1 MGQVMKSSNDH
12 EGMMSEINVTPL
24 VDVMLVLLV
33 VFIVTAPLLVPQSL
47 KINLPETERLTSSS
61 SVSLAIEKTRLIIQ
75 ADGKLVFDDK
85 PVNDKELALLLRAKA
100 IEPSFQLFVESD
112 EAVKYGRVAQV
123 MAIAKNAGIPRI
135 SFLTLPQ
142 TGTTQK

>member
-1 MGQVMKSSNDH
+1 
-12 EGMMSEINVTPL
+12 MSEINVTPL

-47 KINLPETERLTSSS
+47 KITLPETERIKSSS
-61 SVSLAIEKTRLIIQ
+61 SVSLAIENTRLIIQ
-75 ADGKLVFDDK
+75 ADGTLVFDNK
-85 PVNDKELALLLRAKA
+85 TVNDAELGAFLRAKS
-100 IEPSFQLFVESD
+100 IDPNFQLYVESD

-142 TGTTQK
+142 TGASKEKK

>member
-1 MGQVMKSSNDH
+1 MKSSNDN
-12 EGMMSEINVTPL
+12 EGLMSEINVTPL

-47 KINLPETERLTSSS
+47 KITLPETERVKSSS
-61 SVSLAIEKTRLIIQ
+61 SVSLAIENTRLIIQ
-75 ADGKLVFDDK
+75 ADGTLSFDNK
-85 PVNDKELALLLRAKA
+85 TMNDAELATFLRAKA
-100 IEPSFQLFVESD
+100 LEPNFQLFVESD

-142 TGTTQK
+142 TGASTIKK

>member
-1 MGQVMKSSNDH
+1 MKSSNDN

-47 KINLPETERLTSSS
+47 KITLPETERLTSSS

-75 ADGKLVFDDK
+75 ADGKLVFDEK
-85 PVNDKELALLLRAKA
+85 PVNDKELAILLRAKA
-100 IEPSFQLFVESD
+100 MEPSFQLFVESD

-142 TGTTQK
+142 TNTTKK

>member
-1 MGQVMKSSNDH
+1 MKSSNDN
-12 EGMMSEINVTPL
+12 EAMMSEINVTRL

-47 KINLPETERLTSSS
+47 KITLPETERLTSSS

-75 ADGKLVFDDK
+75 ADGKLVFDEK
-85 PVNDKELALLLRAKA
+85 PVNDKELAVLLRAKA
-100 IEPSFQLFVESD
+100 LEPSFQLFVESD

-142 TGTTQK
+142 TDTTKK

>member
-1 MGQVMKSSNDH
+1 
-12 EGMMSEINVTPL
+12 
-24 VDVMLVLLV
+24 
-33 VFIVTAPLLVPQSL
+33 L
-47 KINLPETERLTSSS
+47 KITLPETERLTSSS

-75 ADGKLVFDDK
+75 ADGKLVFDEK
-85 PVNDKELALLLRAKA
+85 PVNDKELAVLLRAKA
-100 IEPSFQLFVESD
+100 LEPSFQLFVESD

-142 TGTTQK
+142 TDTTKK

>member
-1 MGQVMKSSNDH
+1 MKSSNDN
-12 EGMMSEINVTPL
+12 EGLMSEINVTPL

-47 KINLPETERLTSSS
+47 KITLPETERVKSSS
-61 SVSLAIEKTRLIIQ
+61 SVSLAIENTRLIIQ
-75 ADGKLVFDDK
+75 ADGTLVFDNK
-85 PVNDKELALLLRAKA
+85 TVNDAELATFLRAKA
-100 IEPSFQLFVESD
+100 LEPNFQLFVESD

-142 TGTTQK
+142 TGTSKEKK

>member
-1 MGQVMKSSNDH
+1 
-12 EGMMSEINVTPL
+12 MSEINVTPL

-47 KINLPETERLTSSS
+47 KINLPETERVKSSS
-61 SVSLAIEKTRLIIQ
+61 SVSLAIENTRLVIQ
-75 ADGKLVFDDK
+75 ADGNLVYDNK
-85 PVNDKELALLLRAKA
+85 VVNDDELAALLKAKS
-100 IEPSFQLFVESD
+100 IDPNFQLFVESD

-135 SFLTLPQ
+135 SFLTLPK
-142 TGTTQK
+142 TTNRPNQN

>member
-1 MGQVMKSSNDH
+1 MKSSNDT
-12 EGMMSEINVTPL
+12 EGLMSEINVTPL

-47 KINLPETERLTSSS
+47 KITLPETERVKSSS
-61 SVSLAIEKTRLIIQ
+61 SVSLAIENTRLIIQ
-75 ADGKLVFDDK
+75 ADGTLVFENK
-85 PVNDKELALLLRAKA
+85 TLNDAELATFLRTKA
-100 IEPSFQLFVESD
+100 LEPNFQLFVESD

-142 TGTTQK
+142 TGASKEKK

>member
-1 MGQVMKSSNDH
+1 MKSSNDN

-47 KINLPETERLTSSS
+47 KITLPETERLTSSS

-75 ADGKLVFDDK
+75 ADGKLVFDEK
-85 PVNDKELALLLRAKA
+85 PVNDKELAILLRAKA
-100 IEPSFQLFVESD
+100 MEPSFQLFVESD

-142 TGTTQK
+142 TNATKK

>member
-1 MGQVMKSSNDH
+1 MKSSNDN

-47 KINLPETERLTSSS
+47 KITLPETERLTSSS

-75 ADGKLVFDDK
+75 ADGKLVFDEK
-85 PVNDKELALLLRAKA
+85 PVNDKELAVLLRAKA
-100 IEPSFQLFVESD
+100 MEPSFQLFVESD

-142 TGTTQK
+142 TGTTKK

>member
-1 MGQVMKSSNDH
+1 
-12 EGMMSEINVTPL
+12 MSEINVTPL

-47 KINLPETERLTSSS
+47 KITLPETERVKSSR
-61 SVSLAIEKTRLIIQ
+61 SVSLAIENTRLIIQ
-75 ADGKLVFDDK
+75 ADGTLVFDNK
-85 PVNDKELALLLRAKA
+85 TVNDAELATFLRAKA
-100 IEPSFQLFVESD
+100 LEPNFQLFVESD

-142 TGTTQK
+142 TGTSKEKK

>member
-1 MGQVMKSSNDH
+1 MKSSNDN
-12 EGMMSEINVTPL
+12 EAMMSEINVTPL

-47 KINLPETERLTSSS
+47 KITLPETERLTSSS

-75 ADGKLVFDDK
+75 ADGKLVFDEK
-85 PVNDKELALLLRAKA
+85 PVNDKELAVLLRAKA
-100 IEPSFQLFVESD
+100 LEPSFQLFVESD

-142 TGTTQK
+142 TGTTKK

>member
-1 MGQVMKSSNDH
+1 MKSSNDH

>member
-1 MGQVMKSSNDH
+1 MKSSNDN

-47 KINLPETERLTSSS
+47 KITLPETERLTSSS

-75 ADGKLVFDDK
+75 ADGKLVFDEK
-85 PVNDKELALLLRAKA
+85 PVNDKELAVLLRAKA
-100 IEPSFQLFVESD
+100 MEPSFQLFVESD

-142 TGTTQK
+142 TDTTKK

>member
-1 MGQVMKSSNDH
+1 MKSSNDT
-12 EGMMSEINVTPL
+12 EGLMSEINVTPL

-47 KINLPETERLTSSS
+47 KINLPETERVKSSS
-61 SVSLAIEKTRLIIQ
+61 SVSLAIENTRLIIQ
-75 ADGKLVFDDK
+75 ADGALVFDNK
-85 PVNDKELALLLRAKA
+85 PVNDAELGAFLRAKA
-100 IEPSFQLFVESD
+100 LDPNFQLFVESD
-112 EAVKYGRVAQV
+112 ESVKYGRVAQV

-142 TGTTQK
+142 TGATKDNK

>member
-1 MGQVMKSSNDH
+1 MKSSNDN
-12 EGMMSEINVTPL
+12 EAMMSEINVTPL

-47 KINLPETERLTSSS
+47 KITLPETERLTSSS

-75 ADGKLVFDDK
+75 ADGKLVFDEK
-85 PVNDKELALLLRAKA
+85 PVNDKELAVLLRAKA
-100 IEPSFQLFVESD
+100 LEPSFQLFVESD

-142 TGTTQK
+142 TDTTKK

>member
-1 MGQVMKSSNDH
+1 MKSSNDN
-12 EGMMSEINVTPL
+12 EGLMSEINVTPL

-47 KINLPETERLTSSS
+47 KITLPETERVKSSS
-61 SVSLAIEKTRLIIQ
+61 SVSLAIENTRLIIQ
-75 ADGKLVFDDK
+75 ADGTLVFDNK
-85 PVNDKELALLLRAKA
+85 TVNDAELATFLRAKA
-100 IEPSFQLFVESD
+100 LEPNFQLFVESD

-142 TGTTQK
+142 TGASKEKK

>member
-1 MGQVMKSSNDH
+1 MKSSNDN
-12 EGMMSEINVTPL
+12 EAMMSEINVTPL

-47 KINLPETERLTSSS
+47 KITLPETERLTSSS

-75 ADGKLVFDDK
+75 ADGKLVFDEK
-85 PVNDKELALLLRAKA
+85 PVNDKELAVLLRAKA
-100 IEPSFQLFVESD
+100 LEPSFQLFVESD

-135 SFLTLPQ
+135 SFLTLPK
-142 TGTTQK
+142 TDTTKK